1 MKICIWTT
9 SLQAD
14 TLALAM
20 AFDQDPSIELIVV
33 TNNKTAFV
41 SEPIFKFRPLN
52 CVILDRENDNCESV
66 VQKFLPDIVFADNHI
81 PPFSIPKNFLYH
93 WHGLPLKT
101 RPAKDLRAFHR
112 RVSRL
117 IGDTKKPNPRFLAQC
132 YGKLDFDHR
141 VNKWHLPAENCRI
154 WGSAFSDLLLSP
166 PYQKKDL
173 ESYFNLD
180 LEHRKTILLSISW
193 YFGENVFGILGNNE
207 EIFNNIIQAA
217 NELDANII
225 FSLHDKYRYSAAFI
239 SKIENYAARCSHSFI
254 KYKSEHVDNL
264 ADLIASDVMICNFS
278 SFIVFH
284 YFTGKPSIHILPVDS
299 RKAFINMPTIK
310 RKQISSLWRRNNKNL
325 WIYPFSE
332 NGGLVPEDGKA
343 LIEDLQLALSNPAYG
358 KDNADRFIRDRIHLP
373 NGHTCQRIISELK
386 DWVQA

>member
-9 SLQAD
+9 SFQAD
-14 TLALAM
+14 TLALAI
-20 AFDQDPSIELIVV
+20 AFDQDPSIELVVV
-33 TNNKTAFV
+33 TNNKAAFV
-41 SEPIFKFRPLN
+41 SEPIFRVKPLS
-52 CVILDRENDNCESV
+52 CVILDRDIDDYESV
-66 VQKFLPDIVFADNHI
+66 VKKFRPDIVYADNHI

-93 WHGLPLKT
+93 WHGLPLKI

-112 RVSRL
+112 RASRL

-193 YFGENVFGILGNNE
+193 YFGENVFGVLGDND

-239 SKIENYAARCSHSFI
+239 SKIENYAGRCSHSFI

-299 RKAFINMPTIK
+299 SKAFVSMPTIK
-310 RKQISSLWRRNNKNL
+310 KKQISSLWRRNNKNL

-358 KDNADRFIRDRIHLP
+358 KNNADRFIQDRIHLP
-373 NGHTCQRIISELK
+373 NGQTCQRIISDLK